1 MVVHKLFKIFMDSME
16 IKKSVPHQPFPHNHT
31 PSSPQPSFLLY
42 AYVTVRCHCP
52 FPHTQ
57 NVPFPYT
64 TLWTTAVEIHS
75 NRKQQQSSPCYKK
88 INKNRKHILHTVLV
102 FPQACSCLHTN
113 CNYLQ
118 TLRKRGGPKV
128 FHPQEIQQSYK
139 ENILEEQQ
147 LDWKS

>member
-16 IKKSVPHQPFPHNHT
+16 IKKSVPHQPFHT
-31 PSSPQPSFLLY
+31 TIHHPLHSQVSCSTLTWRSG
-42 AYVTVRCHCP
+42 VTVH
-52 FPHTQ
+52 FHTQ
-57 NVPFPYT
+57 NMPFPYT

-88 INKNRKHILHTVLV
+88 INKNRKHILHVLV

-118 TLRKRGGPKV
+118 TLCKRGGPKV